1 MRTVAGSSEK
11 GNRADRLV
19 EYDFSRP
26 IRITAMRSGGLDTL
40 FYSFLLSL
48 CLTAMILLLSL
59 RGGKMHFEFTFW
71 RTLLCLPFSVVAVI
85 LYQMLNEIRRYPP
98 KLVKQN
104 VWTIDELMAL
114 TGKDRQETER
124 IITRVLEACFVVDA
138 SCIVGSEPD
147 TASVQG
153 GAEAVSAESENDV
166 LLPSDAEKDKT
177 VHSFSKYDS

>member
-1 MRTVAGSSEK
+1 M
-11 GNRADRLV
+11 
-19 EYDFSRP
+19 
-26 IRITAMRSGGLDTL
+26 
-40 FYSFLLSL
+40 
-48 CLTAMILLLSL
+48 
-59 RGGKMHFEFTFW
+59 
-71 RTLLCLPFSVVAVI
+71 
-85 LYQMLNEIRRYPP
+85 
-98 KLVKQN
+98 KQN

-166 LLPSDAEKDKT
+166 LLPSDAEKEKT

>member
-1 MRTVAGSSEK
+1 MAENNEK
-11 GNRADRLV
+11 GNRAGRLV

-26 IRITAMRSGGLDTL
+26 IRIVAMRSGGLDTL

-48 CLTAMILLLSL
+48 CVTAMILLLSL
-59 RGGKMHFEFTFW
+59 RNGKLHFEFTFW
-71 RTLLCLPFSVVAVI
+71 RTLLCLPFSVIAVI

-138 SCIVGSEPD
+138 SCIVGSE
-147 TASVQG
+147 TARSY
-153 GAEAVSAESENDV
+153 AHTESESDDTGSDSDAGS
-166 LLPSDAEKDKT
+166 PSDAEDAT
-177 VHSFSKYDS
+177 ESMNFSKYDS